1 METWNTYTADGQL
14 TEDTLTRG
22 ETIPH
27 GFYHL
32 VVECII
38 RHRDGSTL
46 FMKRDSAKLS
56 YPDYYEATAGGSAL
70 FGEIAEQAEVIFLGV
85 KPHLIQSVLSGLQD
99 QISQNPS
106 AIWISM
112 AAGVTLNSLEEFVS
126 ADKLIR
132 IMPNTPVAIGQGM
145 TTYSVVNQELAP
157 LLEQILEKTGK
168 VQQVPE
174 KLIDAATAIAGCG
187 PAFVYQMIE
196 ALTDAGVQNGLTAE
210 DAKILSAQTLAG
222 TAQMVLSSD
231 KHPAQLRQEVTSPG
245 GSTIAGVVALEK
257 EGFRYAVIKAVAAAL
272 KKTRKLG
279 KK

>member
-1 METWNTYTADGQL
+1 MKIGFIGLGNMGAALAQAVSQQADTQLLLSNHNPVKAHALQEKVGGQL
-14 TEDTLTRG
+14 
-22 ETIPH
+22 
-27 GFYHL
+27 F
-32 VVECII
+32 
-38 RHRDGSTL
+38 SN
-46 FMKRDSAKLS
+46 
-56 YPDYYEATAGGSAL
+56 
-70 FGEIAEQAEVIFLGV
+70 GEIAEQAEVIFLGV

-157 LLEQILEKTGK
+157 LLEQILEKSGK

-187 PAFVYQMIE
+187 PAFV
-196 ALTDAGVQNGLTAE
+196 
-210 DAKILSAQTLAG
+210 
-222 TAQMVLSSD
+222 
-231 KHPAQLRQEVTSPG
+231 
-245 GSTIAGVVALEK
+245 
-257 EGFRYAVIKAVAAAL
+257 
-272 KKTRKLG
+272 
-279 KK
+279 

>member
-1 METWNTYTADGQL
+1 MKIGFIGLGNMGAALAQAVSQQADTQLLLSNHNPAKAQALQAQLGGQL
-14 TEDTLTRG
+14 FSNR
-22 ETIPH
+22 
-27 GFYHL
+27 
-32 VVECII
+32 
-38 RHRDGSTL
+38 
-46 FMKRDSAKLS
+46 
-56 YPDYYEATAGGSAL
+56 
-70 FGEIAEQAEVIFLGV
+70 EIAERAEVIFLGV
-85 KPHLIQSVLSGLQD
+85 KPYLVQSVLSGLQE
-99 QISQNPS
+99 QISQNSS

-112 AAGVTLNSLEEFVS
+112 AAGATLDSLAEYVS

-157 LLEQILEKTGK
+157 LLEQILEKSGK

-210 DAKILSAQTLAG
+210 DAKILAAQTLAG

-257 EGFRYAVIKAVAAAL
+257 EGFRYAIIKAVAAAL